1 MPSSG
6 CWATA
11 AETKVTLSI
20 LSTRIPAPNSRRNR
34 VVEYYFCSSSS
45 ASGLPE
51 KEDLIFIDIP
61 DTNFKDQISS
71 FDRNRDGRISVSE
84 AARIEKIELWNIT
97 TGDIKVA
104 SLEGIEYCTALTY
117 LYCCCSQLP
126 TLDVSRNTQL
136 EKLCCFG
143 NQLTTLDVRQNT
155 ALQLLECD
163 DNQLITLD
171 VSNCKNLQYLY
182 LSPMPSLKTLYMATG
197 QEIRAMDIPNTT
209 QILYK

>member
-1 MPSSG
+1 M
-6 CWATA
+6 
-11 AETKVTLSI
+11 
-20 LSTRIPAPNSRRNR
+20 
-34 VVEYYFCSSSS
+34 
-45 ASGLPE
+45 
-51 KEDLIFIDIP
+51 IFIDIP

-143 NQLTTLDVRQNT
+143 NQLTALDVSRNTVLEILNCSQNQLTTLNVRQNT
-155 ALQLLECD
+155 ALKTLLCFE
-163 DNQLITLD
+163 NQLMTLD
-171 VSNCKNLQYLY
+171 VSNCKNLQSLS

-197 QEIRAMDIPNTT
+197 QEIPTMDIPNTT
-209 QILYK
+209 QIIHK